1 MQDTKFLRGFVQIV
15 TFSQDGG
22 GQDPPR
28 QWFSSLLQKF
38 RSAIIST
45 RDTRTISP
53 QCTVDAFSE
62 TAGGSISTS
71 VNITVSQ
78 DILELVAVSQD
89 ILQNGRRGEVME
101 THL

>member
-1 MQDTKFLRGFVQIV
+1 M
-15 TFSQDGG
+15 TFGQDGG
-22 GQDPPR
+22 RQGTHK
-28 QWFSSLLQKF
+28 QWFSSVIQQL
-38 RSAIIST
+38 RSGIIST
-45 RDTRTISP
+45 RGTRTISP

-62 TAGGSISTS
+62 TAGGIISTS

-78 DILELVAVSQD
+78 DILEIVAVSQD

>member
-1 MQDTKFLRGFVQIV
+1 V
-15 TFSQDGG
+15 TFGKDGG
-22 GQDPPR
+22 RQDAPK
-28 QWFSSLLQKF
+28 QWWSSVIQQL
-38 RSAIIST
+38 RSGIISN
-45 RDTRTISP
+45 RGSRTISP

-62 TAGGSISTS
+62 AAGGSISTS
-71 VNITVSQ
+71 VNITVSQDLLELVAVSQ